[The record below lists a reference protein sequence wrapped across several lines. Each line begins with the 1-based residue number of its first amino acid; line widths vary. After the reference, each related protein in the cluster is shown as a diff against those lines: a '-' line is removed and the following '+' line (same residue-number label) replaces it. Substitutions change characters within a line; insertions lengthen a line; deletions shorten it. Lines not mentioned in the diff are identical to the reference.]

1 MTKLLVVLQNAYD
14 KGSLADRWNYAAWK
28 REFESSRTGTRLLY
42 ALPDMGTSPS
52 WRVHY
57 ANAAPG
63 VGRGSRSCLRPS
75 RVHLRRAVKRVEPDV
90 VLACGRLAEE
100 TALAA
105 WEGSLLAI
113 PHPAYMCL
121 TNELLDR
128 CRDVLTAWG
137 DGNPARFAGVLHTP
151 FSRLALRQ
159 RQGHV
164 ELLKL
169 SGNKEETMSK
179 QTNVVV
185 VQTGEYVTI
194 PGTNKHVLAGPGRLE
209 VTRKSDGTVYGR
221 IVEGQSCD
229 MQLAVKRRYTRVSW
243 GV

>member
-1 MTKLLVVLQNAYD
+1 
-14 KGSLADRWNYAAWK
+14 
-28 REFESSRTGTRLLY
+28 
-42 ALPDMGTSPS
+42 
-52 WRVHY
+52 
-57 ANAAPG
+57 
-63 VGRGSRSCLRPS
+63 
-75 RVHLRRAVKRVEPDV
+75 LRRAVKRVEPDV

-105 WEGSLLAI
+105 WEGALLAI

-128 CRDVLTAWG
+128 CRHMLESWG
-137 DGNPARFAGVLHTP
+137 VFHEQPHWREKSWRGDAGAVAGALP
-151 FSRLALRQ
+151 RLALRQ

-179 QTNVVV
+179 QKNVVV
-185 VQTGEYVTI
+185 VAEGEYVTI

-209 VTRKSDGTVYGR
+209 VTRKADGTVYGR

-229 MQLAVKRRYTRVSW
+229 MHLAVKRRYTRVSW